1 MLDTVFGS
9 RQMLGDAVIVVIL
22 MLGKKKVFVETI
34 RDSLHQPIICLQLY
48 LLTLRKPLHTVLTN
62 YQNS

>member
-9 RQMLGDAVIVVIL
+9 RQMLGDAVIVVIQ
-22 MLGKKKVFVETI
+22 MLGKKKVFVEII
-34 RDSLHQPIICLQLY
+34 RDSLHRPTICLQLY